1 MNVPCPFDTFKTGRR
16 PEKSEDKLEIVSL
29 KQEDLVVESIAG
41 LRREHRTVGKPK
53 ISEERR
59 MVVSEENGLTLKS
72 TASQNRTFPISTAA
86 IVITKLTQNDSLI
99 LVDVKLTGVDSTSYV
114 DNTLGEIGWG

>member
-16 PEKSEDKLEIVSL
+16 PE
-29 KQEDLVVESIAG
+29 
-41 LRREHRTVGKPK
+41 

-59 MVVSEENGLTLKS
+59 TSMVVSEENGLTLKS
-72 TASQNRTFPISTAA
+72 TASQNRTFPISTAP